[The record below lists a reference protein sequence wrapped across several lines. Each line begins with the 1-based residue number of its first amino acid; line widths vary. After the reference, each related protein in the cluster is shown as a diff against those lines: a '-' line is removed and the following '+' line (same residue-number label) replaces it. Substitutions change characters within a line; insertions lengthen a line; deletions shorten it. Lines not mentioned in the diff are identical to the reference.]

1 MNIETAAVGKQFQDG
16 TKCNFVHFGSPRSS
30 PAAVAHTHTHQ
41 QTRSARLPVPKRR
54 VCMVVGCSS
63 TCVNKNCTRSTCR
76 KHCRRLGGCHLFNHV
91 GDPNGAEGLELEDD
105 QDAVAG
111 LPDDDDPAPIECLSR
126 SPSPHLHD
134 VSGVAAPIIETHI
147 EHLPDNLQAK
157 KPTRARTAPACNR
170 ASPDSGPRYH
180 MQMPEVFTMQLAETS
195 KREEE
200 QCQRH
205 ADEIEAQNR
214 AWYHTVVYSWVKDG
228 GQPNMF
234 EFQSGTSSF
243 TWPHLSLNHQVISLM
258 GLATAG
264 VDEGVGAASIIH
276 VWNHRRRE
284 WRGVQ
289 PGYLITVVEGQPV
302 LLKNPN
308 VTQCVDLD
316 SCIRSISD
324 SPPNLRSH
332 LAADRAAVR
341 EELRQHHNVLPAPN
355 EVVFHAHSHS
365 HSQPHY
371 AQDNVKMGN
380 SPSELEVEALLLSK
394 GKGKAKPPLETSPS
408 PPPAEPHSRQPSLS
422 YSAYS
427 IPSFGTPSPPPKPFK
442 RNVRRRSPRSPTT
455 SVDSSSPPP
464 RTRRKPLERA
474 TARPLVGSSTA
485 HAAIS
490 GGTLSDPID
499 VDNDVKVRP
508 GDFYT
513 CDIAKGFRLCETIS
527 KRRQGVG
534 AVFQK
539 MFGVPYASTTYHTHK
554 KRWADAPANVMD
566 KFIKAG
572 RTEDGLWSKF
582 MAETR
587 S

>member
-1 MNIETAAVGKQFQDG
+1 METAAVGKRFQDG

-30 PAAVAHTHTHQ
+30 PAAVAHTHTRQ
-41 QTRSARLPVPKRR
+41 QTRSARLPVPKLP
-54 VCMVVGCSS
+54 C
-63 TCVNKNCTRSTCR
+63 
-76 KHCRRLGGCHLFNHV
+76 LGGCHLFDHV
-91 GDPNGAEGLELEDD
+91 GDPNGAEGLELEDDPEHPDD

-111 LPDDDDPAPIECLSR
+111 LPDDDDPAPIERLSR

-134 VSGVAAPIIETHI
+134 VSGVVAPIIETHI

-157 KPTRARTAPACNR
+157 KPMRARTAPARNR
-170 ASPDSGPRYH
+170 ASPDSGPQYH
-180 MQMPEVFTMQLAETS
+180 MQMPEVFTTQLAETS

-200 QCQRH
+200 QRQRH
-205 ADEIEAQNR
+205 ADKIEAQNR

-228 GQPNMF
+228 GQPNVF

-258 GLATAG
+258 GLAAAG
-264 VDEGVGAASIIH
+264 VDEG
-276 VWNHRRRE
+276 
-284 WRGVQ
+284 

-355 EVVFHAHSHS
+355 KVVFHAHSHS

-394 GKGKAKPPLETSPS
+394 GKGKVKPPLETSPS

-427 IPSFGTPSPPPKPFK
+427 IPSFGTLSPPPKPFK
-442 RNVRRRSPRSPTT
+442 RNVRRRSPCSPTT
-455 SVDSSSPPP
+455 SVDSSPPPP

-474 TARPLVGSSTA
+474 TARPSVGSSTA

-499 VDNDVKVRP
+499 VDNDVKVWP
-508 GDFYT
+508 GDFYA

-534 AVFQK
+534 AVFRK

-554 KRWADAPANVMD
+554 KRWADAPANVTD

-582 MAETR
+582 MAETQ